1 MSKTVF
7 ITNKTKAKPP
17 RLAFES
23 MKNEVLGKDY
33 QLSVVYVDDK
43 LSQKLNKGRRGKNKP
58 TDILSFALSA
68 VEGEIFLNLKRVR
81 EQAPLHGRNFKN
93 FTEFLF
99 IHGLFHLKG
108 LTHGSTMERKE
119 RRIRKRFGIDRKRKV

>member
-7 ITNKTKAKPP
+7 ITNKTKAKLP

-23 MKNEVLGKDY
+23 MKTAVLGKTY
-33 QLSVVYVDDK
+33 QLSIVYIDDT
-43 LSQKLNKGRRGKNKP
+43 LSRKLNRERRGKDTP

-81 EQAPLHGRNFKN
+81 EQAPLHDRNFKN
-93 FTEFLF
+93 FIEFLF

-108 LTHGSTMERKE
+108 LTHGSTMEHKE
-119 RRIRKRFGIDRKRKV
+119 RAVRKKLGIDRKRKV